1 MTAPSYPPPRAR
13 FGWVLFDWSAQP
25 FFTLVTTFI
34 FAPYFTSAVADNPA
48 HGQSLWGYA
57 TGVAGLCIACLSPLL
72 GSIADA
78 SGPRKP
84 WIAFFGAFLVM
95 GCWLLWFA
103 QPGAPY
109 AIAFALTG
117 YVVATLGAEFATV
130 FNNAMMP
137 SLAPPEKL
145 GRLSGTGWA
154 VGYAG
159 GLSSL
164 VIALGF
170 FATNPDTGLTLLGQ
184 APAFGL
190 DALTREGDRVSGP
203 FSALWFIVF
212 VIPLF
217 LFTPDVAKTGLSL
230 RDAMREGLVH
240 LTHSLRSLRGK
251 PDLARF
257 LLANMIYADGLAA
270 LFAFA
275 GIYAAGVFGW
285 GSTQIGVF
293 GILLTIAA
301 TFGAWMGGRFDDAFG
316 PKPVIAVALIV
327 LMVASLGIVGTGP
340 TRALYIFAVTPPD
353 PNVLFSGT
361 AERVYIALGL
371 LIGLVAGPLQAASRS
386 FLVRLSNPEEI
397 GQNFGLLALSG
408 KVTSFLGPT
417 LVALMTTLT
426 ASQRGGVA
434 VLIAFFA
441 IGFLLIVRVRR
452 SEA

>member
-1 MTAPSYPPPRAR
+1 MAPVSYPPPRAR
-13 FGWVLFDWSAQP
+13 LGWVLFDWSAQP

-34 FAPYFTSAVADNPA
+34 FAPYFTSVVAQTPA
-48 HGQSLWGYA
+48 QGQSLWGYA
-57 TGVAGLCIACLSPLL
+57 TGLAGLCIAFLSPLL

-84 WIAFFGAFLVM
+84 WIAFFGAFLVI
-95 GCWLLWFA
+95 GCASLWFA
-103 QPGAPY
+103 IPGAPY
-109 AIAFALTG
+109 AIALALFG
-117 YVVATLGAEFATV
+117 YVLATLGAEFASV

-159 GLSSL
+159 GLCSL
-164 VIALGF
+164 VIVLGF
-170 FATNPDTGLTLLGQ
+170 FATNPETGQTLLGQ
-184 APAFGL
+184 APALGL
-190 DALTREGDRVSGP
+190 DATTREGDRVSGP

-212 VIPLF
+212 VLPLF

-230 RDAMREGLVH
+230 QAAMRQGLVQ
-240 LTHSLRSLRGK
+240 LKQSLRGLRGEVN
-251 PDLARF
+251 LARF
-257 LLANMIYADGLAA
+257 LFANMIYADGLAA

-301 TFGAWMGGRFDDAFG
+301 TFGAWLGGRFDDAFG
-316 PKPVIAVALIV
+316 PKPVIAMALIT
-327 LMVASLGIVGTGP
+327 LIVASLGIVGTGP
-340 TRALYIFAVTPPD
+340 DVALYVVTVTPPD
-353 PNVLFSGT
+353 PTRLFSG
-361 AERVYIALGL
+361 ASEKVYIALGL

-386 FLVRLSNPEEI
+386 LLVRLSRPEQI
-397 GQNFGLLALSG
+397 GQNFGLFALSG

-441 IGFLLIVRVRR
+441 IGFILILRVRR
-452 SEA
+452 S